1 MKNSIIIALLQNTSI
16 LLAFAMLYE
25 NIWIK
30 DEKNKS
36 LINKIIIGFVLSGIG
51 IVIMYTTWYWVPGI
65 VFDTRSVMISISGLF
80 FGFIPT
86 VILMAVTTI
95 VRLVMGGGGQW
106 MGIAVIITSGT
117 IGLLWRYFRP
127 NWKEK
132 KYKLELLGM
141 GLTVHLVM
149 ALCTLLLPPAKILLT
164 LQTIAIP
171 LFFVYTPVTVL
182 LGILMI
188 NQYKNS
194 ENRYAQ
200 MRLIEA
206 EKRFVQILDSGNIV
220 SLILKPNG
228 IIKYCNNYLLLVTG
242 YTKEEVINKN
252 WFHLF
257 VPSEMRVNVYE
268 QFLSNNQNKQLVSN
282 NESCILTKNGKRL
295 FFSWYNTFL
304 ASDSTENSGIASI
317 GVNITESKNYE
328 KTLREKNRKI
338 AIQNEEYKLMNR
350 KLQFAKEKAEE
361 SERLKSAFLANMS
374 HEIRTPMNGILGFA
388 DLLKEPNLSGEEQK
402 EYLNIIEKSGRRML
416 NIINDIISISRIEA
430 GLMTLK
436 IQPSNIN
443 EQLEYIY
450 TFFKPE
456 VENKGLLFSYKTAL
470 PDEDA
475 NVNTDKEK
483 IYAVLTNL
491 VKNAIK
497 FTDQGFIEF
506 GYVIKE
512 SYLEF
517 YVKDSGV
524 GIPKE
529 KQNEIFERFMQAER
543 IDHNVN
549 QGAGLGLSITKAY
562 LEMLG
567 GQIWVESELS
577 KGSTFYFTIPY
588 NSGKDLIS
596 AENKKETVKEPVVE
610 SNRPLILV
618 AEDDDSST
626 KYITLV
632 LKKKGFNVLCV
643 NNGTE
648 AVESCKNNPQIKMVF
663 MDIQM
668 PIMDG
673 YEAAKLIRE
682 FDTNVPIIAQTAFA
696 FESDKEIVLTHHF
709 DDYIAKP
716 IKPNDLYNILN
727 KYGASI

>member
-1 MKNSIIIALLQNTSI
+1 MKNSIFIALLQNTSI

-30 DEKNKS
+30 DEKSKS

-86 VILMAVTTI
+86 FILMAVTTI

-106 MGIAVIITSGT
+106 MGIAVIISSGT

-164 LQTIAIP
+164 LQTISIP
-171 LFFVYTPVTVL
+171 LFFVYTPATVL
-182 LGILMI
+182 LGVLMI

-194 ENRYAQ
+194 ENRFAQ
-200 MRLIEA
+200 MKLVEA

-228 IIKYCNNYLLLVTG
+228 VIKYCNNYLLLATG
-242 YTKEEVINKN
+242 YSKEEVIDKN

-257 VPSEMRVNVYE
+257 IPAEMRVNVYE

-282 NESCILTKNGKRL
+282 YESCILTKNGKRL
-295 FFSWYNTFL
+295 YFTWYNTFL
-304 ASDSTENSGIASI
+304 TSQSSENSGIASI

-338 AIQNEEYKLMNR
+338 ALQNEEYKMINR
-350 KLQFAKEKAEE
+350 KLQIAKEKAEE

-388 DLLKEPNLSGEEQK
+388 DLLKEPNLSGDEQK

-430 GLMTLK
+430 GLMTMN

-470 PDEDA
+470 SDDQSI
-475 NVNTDKEK
+475 VNTDKEK

-497 FTDQGFIEF
+497 FTDRGFIEF
-506 GYVIKE
+506 GYTVKE
-512 SYLEF
+512 SNLEF
-517 YVKDSGV
+517 YVKDSGI

-529 KQNEIFERFMQAER
+529 KLNEIFERFMQAER
-543 IDHNVN
+543 FDNNVN

-562 LEMLG
+562 LDMLG
-567 GQIWVESELS
+567 GKIWVESELS
-577 KGSTFYFTIPY
+577 VGSTFYFTIPY
-588 NSGKDLIS
+588 LSDLVFQS
-596 AENKKETVKEPVVE
+596 VDNKTDLGNENVIEQI
-610 SNRPLILV
+610 RPLVLV
-618 AEDDDSST
+618 AEDDDSSI
-626 KYITLV
+626 KYISLV
-632 LKKKGFNVLCV
+632 LKKKGFDVLCV

-648 AVESCKNNPQIKMVF
+648 AVEYCKNNPRIKMVF

-668 PIMDG
+668 PLMDG

-682 FDTNVPIIAQTAFA
+682 FNTTVPIIAQTAFA

-716 IKPNDLYNILN
+716 IKPNDLYTILN
-727 KYGASI
+727 KYGVSI

>member
-1 MKNSIIIALLQNTSI
+1 
-16 LLAFAMLYE
+16 MLYE
-25 NIWIK
+25 NFWIK

-36 LINKIIIGFVLSGIG
+36 IINKIIIGFVLSGIG
-51 IVIMYTTWYWVPGI
+51 IVIMYSTWYWVPGI

-106 MGIAVIITSGT
+106 MGIAVIISSGT

-132 KYKLELLGM
+132 KFKIELLGM

-164 LQTIAIP
+164 IQTIAIP
-171 LFFVYTPVTVL
+171 LFFVYTPATVL
-182 LGILMI
+182 LGVLMI

-200 MRLIEA
+200 MKLVEA

-228 IIKYCNNYLLLVTG
+228 VIKYCNNYLLIATG
-242 YTKEEVINKN
+242 YSKEEVIDKN

-257 VPSEMRVNVYE
+257 IPAEMRVNVYE

-282 NESCILTKNGKRL
+282 YESCILTKNGKRL

-304 ASDSTENSGIASI
+304 ASETSEHSGIASI

-338 AIQNEEYKLMNR
+338 ALQNEEYKIINR
-350 KLQFAKEKAEE
+350 KLQIAKEKAEE

-430 GLMTLK
+430 GLMTLN

-470 PDEDA
+470 SDEKA
-475 NVNTDKEK
+475 IVNTDKEK
-483 IYAVLTNL
+483 IYAILTNL

-506 GYVIKE
+506 GYRVTE

-517 YVKDSGV
+517 YIKDSGI

-529 KQNEIFERFMQAER
+529 KQNEIFERFIQAER
-543 IDHNVN
+543 FDNNVN

-562 LEMLG
+562 LDMLG
-567 GQIWVESELS
+567 GKIWVESELS
-577 KGSTFYFTIPY
+577 VGSTFYFTIPY
-588 NSGKDLIS
+588 NAGIEEKNVDYKSETEKDNL
-596 AENKKETVKEPVVE
+596 KEF
-610 SNRPLILV
+610 NLPLILV
-618 AEDDDSST
+618 AEDDDSSI
-626 KYITLV
+626 KYISLV
-632 LKKKGFNVLCV
+632 LKKKGFDVLSV

-648 AVESCKNNPQIKMVF
+648 AVEYCKNNPQIIMVF

-682 FDTNVPIIAQTAFA
+682 FNTTVPIIAQTAFA

-716 IKPNDLYNILN
+716 IKPNDLYYILN
-727 KYGASI
+727 KYGASM

>member
-1 MKNSIIIALLQNTSI
+1 MKNSIFIALLQNTSI

-25 NIWIK
+25 NFWIK

-36 LINKIIIGFVLSGIG
+36 IINKIIIGFVLSGIG
-51 IVIMYTTWYWVPGI
+51 IVIMYSTWYWVPGI

-106 MGIAVIITSGT
+106 MGIAVIISSGT

-132 KYKLELLGM
+132 KFKIELLGM

-164 LQTIAIP
+164 IQTIAIP
-171 LFFVYTPVTVL
+171 LFFVYTPATVL
-182 LGILMI
+182 LGVLMI

-200 MRLIEA
+200 MKLVEA

-228 IIKYCNNYLLLVTG
+228 VIKYCNNYLLIATG
-242 YTKEEVINKN
+242 YSKEEVIDKN

-257 VPSEMRVNVYE
+257 IPAEMRVNVYE

-282 NESCILTKNGKRL
+282 YESCILTKNGKRL

-304 ASDSTENSGIASI
+304 ASETSEHSGIASI

-338 AIQNEEYKLMNR
+338 ALQNEEYKIINR
-350 KLQFAKEKAEE
+350 KLQIAKEKAEE

-430 GLMTLK
+430 GLMTLN

-470 PDEDA
+470 SDEKA
-475 NVNTDKEK
+475 IVNTDKEK
-483 IYAVLTNL
+483 IYAILTNL

-506 GYVIKE
+506 GYRVTE

-517 YVKDSGV
+517 YIKDSGI

-529 KQNEIFERFMQAER
+529 KQNEIFERFIQAER
-543 IDHNVN
+543 FDNNVN

-562 LEMLG
+562 LDMLG
-567 GQIWVESELS
+567 GKIWVESELS
-577 KGSTFYFTIPY
+577 VGSTFYFTIPY
-588 NSGKDLIS
+588 NAGIEEKNVDYKSETEKDNL
-596 AENKKETVKEPVVE
+596 KEF
-610 SNRPLILV
+610 NLPLILV
-618 AEDDDSST
+618 AEDDDSSI
-626 KYITLV
+626 KYISLV
-632 LKKKGFNVLCV
+632 LKKKGFDVLSV

-648 AVESCKNNPQIKMVF
+648 AVEYCKNNPQIIMVF

-682 FDTNVPIIAQTAFA
+682 FNTTVPIIAQTAFA

-716 IKPNDLYNILN
+716 IKPNDLYYILN
-727 KYGASI
+727 KYGASM

>member
-1 MKNSIIIALLQNTSI
+1 MKNSIFIALLQNTSI

-25 NIWIK
+25 NFWIK

-36 LINKIIIGFVLSGIG
+36 IINKIIIGFVLSGIG
-51 IVIMYTTWYWVPGI
+51 IVIMYSTWYWVPGI

-106 MGIAVIITSGT
+106 MGIAVIISSGT

-132 KYKLELLGM
+132 KFKIELLGM

-164 LQTIAIP
+164 IQTIAIP
-171 LFFVYTPVTVL
+171 LFFVYTPATVL
-182 LGILMI
+182 LGVLMI

-200 MRLIEA
+200 MKLVEA
-206 EKRFVQILDSGNIV
+206 EKRFVQILDSDNIV

-228 IIKYCNNYLLLVTG
+228 VIKYCNNYLLIATG
-242 YTKEEVINKN
+242 YSKEEVIDKN

-257 VPSEMRVNVYE
+257 IPAEMRVNVYE

-282 NESCILTKNGKRL
+282 YESCILTKNGKRL

-304 ASDSTENSGIASI
+304 ASETSEHSGIASI

-338 AIQNEEYKLMNR
+338 ALQNEEYKIINR
-350 KLQFAKEKAEE
+350 KLQIAKEKAEE

-430 GLMTLK
+430 GLMTLN

-470 PDEDA
+470 SDEKA
-475 NVNTDKEK
+475 IVNTDKEK
-483 IYAVLTNL
+483 IYAILTNL

-506 GYVIKE
+506 GYRVTE

-517 YVKDSGV
+517 YIKDSGI

-529 KQNEIFERFMQAER
+529 KQNEIFERFIQAER
-543 IDHNVN
+543 FDNNVN

-562 LEMLG
+562 LDMLG
-567 GQIWVESELS
+567 GKIWVESELS
-577 KGSTFYFTIPY
+577 VGSTFYFTIPY
-588 NSGKDLIS
+588 NAGIEEKNVDNKSETEKDNL
-596 AENKKETVKEPVVE
+596 KEF
-610 SNRPLILV
+610 NLPLILV
-618 AEDDDSST
+618 AEDDDSSI
-626 KYITLV
+626 KYISLV
-632 LKKKGFNVLCV
+632 LKKKGFDVLSV

-648 AVESCKNNPQIKMVF
+648 AVEYCKNNPQIIMVF

-682 FDTNVPIIAQTAFA
+682 FNTTVPIIAQTAFA

-716 IKPNDLYNILN
+716 IKPNDLYYILN
-727 KYGASI
+727 KYGASM